1 MYAGGKVISTTIIL
15 AKSGAIV
22 SSIGVALLVIFVV
35 ILLTFPVIKNCI
47 GDQKCSYH
55 STAPGQLQ
63 LIVQPSFLA
72 VSLFTISA
80 GVLILRFSI
89 WLESKK
95 PESDTKH

>member
-1 MYAGGKVISTTIIL
+1 MYAGGKIISTLIL
-15 AKSGAIV
+15 AKLGAIV

-35 ILLTFPVIKNCI
+35 VLLVFPVTKNCD

-80 GVLILRFSI
+80 GVLILRFST

-95 PESDTKH
+95 PESDTKD

>member
-1 MYAGGKVISTTIIL
+1 MYAGGKVISTIIL

-35 ILLTFPVIKNCI
+35 ILLTFPVIKNCS

>member
-1 MYAGGKVISTTIIL
+1 MYAGDKIISTIIL
-15 AKSGAIV
+15 AKSGAIA

-35 ILLTFPVIKNCI
+35 ILLAFPVIKNCG
-47 GDQKCSYH
+47 GDQKCSYY

-80 GVLILRFSI
+80 GVLILRFSR

>member
-1 MYAGGKVISTTIIL
+1 MYAGGKIISTIIL
-15 AKSGAIV
+15 AKSGAII
-22 SSIGVALLVIFVV
+22 SSIGVALLVTFAV
-35 ILLTFPVIKNCI
+35 ILLTFPVIKNCG

-55 STAPGQLQ
+55 STAPGRLQ

-80 GVLILRFSI
+80 GVLILRLSR

>member
-1 MYAGGKVISTTIIL
+1 MYAGGKVISTIIL

-22 SSIGVALLVIFVV
+22 STIGVALLVIFVV
-35 ILLTFPVIKNCI
+35 ILLAFPVIKNCG

-63 LIVQPSFLA
+63 LIVRPSFLA

-80 GVLILRFSI
+80 GVLILRFSR

-95 PESDTKH
+95 PERDTKH

>member
-1 MYAGGKVISTTIIL
+1 MYAGGKIISTIIL
-15 AKSGAIV
+15 AKSGAII
-22 SSIGVALLVIFVV
+22 SSIGVALLVTFAV
-35 ILLTFPVIKNCI
+35 ILLTFPVIKNCG

-63 LIVQPSFLA
+63 WIVQRSFLA

-80 GVLILRFSI
+80 GVLILRFSR
-89 WLESKK
+89 WLESKE

>member
-35 ILLTFPVIKNCI
+35 ILLTFPVIKNCS

-80 GVLILRFSI
+80 GVLILRLSR

>member
-1 MYAGGKVISTTIIL
+1 MYVGGKIISTIIL

-22 SSIGVALLVIFVV
+22 SSTGVALLVIFVV
-35 ILLTFPVIKNCI
+35 ILLTFPVIKNCVEA
-47 GDQKCSYH
+47 QECSYH

-72 VSLFTISA
+72 ISLFTISA
-80 GVLILRFSI
+80 GVLILRLSR

-95 PESDTKH
+95 QESDTKH

>member
-1 MYAGGKVISTTIIL
+1 MYVGGKIISTIIIL

-35 ILLTFPVIKNCI
+35 ILLMFPVIKNC
-47 GDQKCSYH
+47 GEDQKCAYH

-72 VSLFTISA
+72 ISLFTISA
-80 GVLILRFSI
+80 GVLILRLSR

-95 PESDTKH
+95 PDSDTKH

>member
-1 MYAGGKVISTTIIL
+1 MYAGGKIISTIFL
-15 AKSGAIV
+15 AKSGAII

-35 ILLTFPVIKNCI
+35 ILLTFPVIKNCG

-72 VSLFTISA
+72 VSLFTISV
-80 GVLILRFSI
+80 GILILRLSR
-89 WLESKK
+89 WLESKRS
-95 PESDTKH
+95 EERRV

>member
-1 MYAGGKVISTTIIL
+1 MYAGGKVISTIIL

-22 SSIGVALLVIFVV
+22 SSIGVALLVVFVV
-35 ILLTFPVIKNCI
+35 ILLTFPVIKNCSV
-47 GDQKCSYH
+47 DQKCSYH

-72 VSLFTISA
+72 VSLFTIA
-80 GVLILRFSI
+80 VGVLILRFSI
-89 WLESKK
+89 WFESKK